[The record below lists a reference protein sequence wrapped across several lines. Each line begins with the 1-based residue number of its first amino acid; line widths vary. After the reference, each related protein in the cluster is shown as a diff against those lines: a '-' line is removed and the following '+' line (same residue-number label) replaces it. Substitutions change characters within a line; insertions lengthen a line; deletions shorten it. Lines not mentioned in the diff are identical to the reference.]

1 MRLSLCGLILIGGLS
16 AGVTAGCASSDKA
29 PITTTSDEKTVELL
43 MSGRMKGKQL
53 DAALK
58 EAQKHPL
65 GSDKNP
71 VRADLS
77 IGEHSYLNR
86 LRCKDNTRPSYE
98 RPTNPGPGVYGS
110 NVDTYDVICPNSE
123 PHHSIVVMDSFFPGY
138 VEHKA
143 IDGFTIETP

>member
-1 MRLSLCGLILIGGLS
+1 MRLALCGLILLASLGGGLL
-16 AGVTAGCASSDKA
+16 AGCASSDKA
-29 PITTTSDEKTVELL
+29 PITTKSDETTVELL
-43 MSGRMKGKQL
+43 MSGRMKGREL

-71 VRADLS
+71 VRADLP

-86 LRCKDNTRPSYE
+86 LRCKDNTRPTYE

-110 NVDTYDVICPNSE
+110 KVDTYDVICPNSE
-123 PHHSIVVMDSFFPGY
+123 PHHSVIVMDSFFPAY
-138 VEHKA
+138 VERKA
-143 IDGFTIETP
+143 VDGFSIEAP